1 MDLSKLSDADLQF
14 LAGGDLTKLSDEGL
28 GILAGITPTP
38 KEPSFADKAIGVGE
52 AALNTLTGFTT
63 GTAAGAVGG
72 MQGILNSI
80 TDGSFGTQEGVRKSG
95 EKFHEQADVATYSP
109 RTKLGQDYTK
119 VVGQAINDY
128 LPALV
133 PLMPELGARAGAR
146 GVHDKFI
153 KNVPEKPVITPEAQK
168 ILDARNKTPEQV
180 MQEQVQQQ
188 LKPYIDITTNDPF
201 GMKEQPLPKIEGV
214 FPDLITRTETPLP
227 FVPELYSGEAPM
239 LPKVKETFRP
249 TLTEAERIAAERE
262 AELSKNLRWRKHSK
276 ELTEPTLAEHIP
288 AEEGLP
294 FSRADKLAA
303 PVEMN
308 RYSRDVQQG
317 IRDVNELTGDIR
329 SMEDARAGRTE
340 VGPEH
345 QMAIDSIQ
353 HDLDNALGRT
363 RASSEIATELGRDA
377 AQLKIQTGTE
387 APRVPTYRFG
397 NKQRGA
403 INPEVFREGFEKI
416 KDVVTK
422 GLEGVR
428 LTAHSDGNTFFVTAR
443 DWAGKDIGEV
453 AFRQKGSNIESD
465 VTIVGTKYR
474 GKQLPEEMYKFA
486 SQLGNDIK
494 ASDNQTGGGA
504 KMWDR
509 FQMEGLARQDATGQ
523 RMIAKGQRGSIG
535 FFGKEPFEKFSEQMR
550 QQIPDITPEELKAAW
565 DERKTTNTVKA
576 VGNISNT
583 LQKNLSAFN
592 DVSKEEALDK
602 ITRGV
607 DNDIP
612 EFGFTRN
619 NLLSRGRLGFE
630 KIQNEG
636 LKAGLS
642 YLVGLRDTA
651 RISANTALHG
661 PTGILTKLRKIEKL
675 FSPGEAAEVF
685 RQRLEGQFNPEYKF
699 NLNPRQLEIQK
710 ALNDLFAGY
719 KTKFESVLGKELKDI
734 PNYFPSMFYGDF
746 ATKILDSEGRLVA
759 WVTERSAAELRDA
772 TKHVLNDLGEGFTAS
787 DPIYRKEIKQTGFQG
802 KTGLAEYFDSMLELL
817 ASGDPVVQ
825 RAQQSVQNVV
835 NKRAFQT
842 RQTQNRFKFKSG
854 VMGAEGQKK
863 WKSPKENYYD
873 AKAVLENFVRGAE
886 EWLAN
891 MESAK
896 FLSEAKEAAPDSV
909 NTYNI
914 LQGYFDDI
922 RGTGGN
928 AAAKGILNELDSAI
942 AKQSLKPSAMG
953 QVAGLSREMFGTN
966 TARKLSNT
974 LVKNWLGLWNPVAMT
989 QNILQPVRTVSKLV
1003 DMAATGGSK
1012 DVISPMIL
1020 GMVDSLLD
1028 GLNYG
1033 SSKTFK
1039 TKLSDNMKFQL
1050 ENEVVKPSLV
1060 ESEGKTKAGHYGEKV
1075 IVSGGMLTTEAFARS
1090 TTFNIFKRYLENSGY
1105 DATKASE
1112 LSKNLTHDYQV
1123 NYENYARSG
1132 ILNKTGAFGEM
1143 AGRLQSFKMNELT
1156 QLANYIETLKTTKNP
1171 LPLATAL
1178 SVSIAMAG
1186 VSGMI
1191 GMDVAEGI
1199 YGILVKAGLVEPT
1212 ARSPRQMSLDLG
1224 GALSYGVPTETTG
1237 QWLTG
1242 SLTTNIVGDGSWRNI
1257 APVFAGIVDVG
1268 SKLPIG
1274 AKWAINPDRVPNS
1287 EKAQFLEA
1295 ISPTVAR
1302 GYIEK
1307 KLLTDTE
1314 GRVNSQYTGKPVYK
1328 MTPEESASPASYTN
1342 LRPLERGETQ
1352 SRAQLLKD
1360 QEKRITEAINSRLE
1374 RMQKHVDESVR
1385 QGKVFDEDGF
1395 IKDINKVIEY
1405 GADPQQSVKKI
1416 VDFVVNNHMDN
1427 WFEQQVMR
1435 GKINLGNAQK
1445 KVRALDELERINK

>member
-52 AALNTLTGFTT
+52 AVLNTLTGFTT

-72 MQGILNSI
+72 LQGILDSTRNG
-80 TDGSFGTQEGVRKSG
+80 TFGTQEGVRTSG

-109 RTKLGQDYTK
+109 RTKLGQQYTN

-133 PLMPELGARAGAR
+133 PLMPELGARSGAR
-146 GVHDKFI
+146 GVHDRFI

-168 ILDARNKTPEQV
+168 ILDARNKTPEQL

-201 GMKEQPLPKIEGV
+201 GMKERPLPKIEGV
-214 FPDLITRTETPLP
+214 FPDLTTRTETPLP

-249 TLTEAERIAAERE
+249 TLTEAERIAVERD
-262 AELSKNLRWRKHSK
+262 AELSKNLRWRKHGN
-276 ELTEPTLAEHIP
+276 EMTQPRLVDHIP

-317 IRDVNELTGDIR
+317 IRDINELTGEVR
-329 SMEDARAGRTE
+329 GMETERAGKTE

-377 AQLKIQTGTE
+377 AQLKIQNGTE
-387 APRVPTYRFG
+387 APRAPTYRFG
-397 NKQRGA
+397 NKQRGT
-403 INPEVFREGFEKI
+403 INPEVFKEGFEKI
-416 KDVVTK
+416 KDIVTK

-428 LTAHSDGNTFFVTAR
+428 LVAYSDN
-443 DWAGKDIGEV
+443 GKLNV
-453 AFRQKGSNIESD
+453 AALEGKRPVALVEFSPKGANIESNYININD
-465 VTIVGTKYR
+465 KTFR
-474 GKQLPEEMYKFA
+474 GKGLSDEMYKFA
-486 SQLGNDIK
+486 SELGNDVK
-494 ASDNQTGGGA
+494 ASDVQTEGGR
-504 KMWDR
+504 KMWDQ
-509 FQMEGLARQDATGQ
+509 FQKNGTATGQ
-523 RMIAKGQRGSIG
+523 RRIAKGQRGSIG

-550 QQIPDITPEELKAAW
+550 QQIPDITPEELKTAW
-565 DERKTTNTVKA
+565 EDKQSKQNVSNAKKVA
-576 VGNISNT
+576 GNISPS
-583 LQKNLSAFN
+583 LKKSLAAFN
-592 DVSKEEALDK
+592 DVSLEDAVSAIKFD
-602 ITRGV
+602 I
-607 DNDIP
+607 DNPKADLGYI
-612 EFGFTRN
+612 RN
-619 NLLSRGRLGFE
+619 NILARGRLGFE

-636 LKAGLS
+636 LKAGLA
-642 YLVGLRDTA
+642 YMVGLRDQA
-651 RISANTALHG
+651 RITANTTLHG
-661 PTGILTKLRKIEKL
+661 NEGLLTQFRKIEKW
-675 FSPGEAAEVF
+675 FSPGEAAEVIK
-685 RQRLEGQFNPEYKF
+685 QRIEAQFNPDYQF
-699 NLNPRQLEIQK
+699 NLNPRQMKIHEQMNK
-710 ALNDLFAGY
+710 MFEDY
-719 KTKFESVLGKELKDI
+719 KTRFETVLGKPLHTVA
-734 PNYFPSMFYGDF
+734 NYFPSLFYGDF
-746 ATKILDSEGRLVA
+746 ATKILDKDGRLVA
-759 WVTERSAAELRDA
+759 WVTENSARELKDA
-772 TKHVLNDLGEGFTAS
+772 TAHVLSDLGEGFSAS
-787 DPIYRKEIKQTGFQG
+787 DPIYRKDIKRTGFQG

-817 ASGDPVVQ
+817 SSDDAIVQ
-825 RAQQSVQNVV
+825 KAQQSVQNVI

-854 VMGAEGQKK
+854 VMGAEGNKA
-863 WKSPKENYYD
+863 WKTDRENYYA
-873 AKAVLENFVRGAE
+873 AKQVLENYVRGAE
-886 EWLAN
+886 DWFAN

-896 FLSEAKEAAPDSV
+896 FLNTIKEQAPESK

-914 LQGYFDDI
+914 LQSYFEDI
-922 RGTGGN
+922 KGTGH
-928 AAAKGILNELDSAI
+928 ATLEMLQELDNATANATINGGASGAL
-942 AKQSLKPSAMG
+942 ASAMRG
-953 QVAGLSREMFGTN
+953 IFGTN
-966 TARKLSNT
+966 TSRKAANILI
-974 LVKNWLGLWNPVAMT
+974 KNWVGNWNPIMMS
-989 QNILQPVRTVSKLV
+989 QNSLQPVRVLTKLV
-1003 DMAATGGSK
+1003 DMAANGGSK

-1020 GMVDSLLD
+1020 GFMDSLLD
-1028 GLNYG
+1028 GISYTGNKVA
-1033 SSKTFK
+1033 KTE
-1039 TKLSDNMKFQL
+1039 LSENMKYQL
-1050 ENEVVKPSLV
+1050 KHEVVKPSLV

-1075 IVSGGMLTTEAFARS
+1075 VVSGGILTTEAFARS
-1090 TTFNIFKRYLENSGY
+1090 TTFNVFKRYIENSGY
-1105 DATKASE
+1105 DSSKALE

-1123 NYENYARSG
+1123 NYETYARAG
-1132 ILNKTGAFGEM
+1132 LINKTGSIGEM
-1143 AGRLQSFKMNELT
+1143 AGRLQSFKINELT
-1156 QLANYIETLKTTKNP
+1156 QLANYIKTLEQTKNP

-1178 SVSIAMAG
+1178 SISIAMAG

-1212 ARSPRQMSLDLG
+1212 TRSPRQMALDLG
-1224 GALSYGVPTETTG
+1224 GALSYGVPTEATG

-1342 LRPLERGETQ
+1342 LRSLKRGETQ
-1352 SRAQLLKD
+1352 VRAQLLTD
-1360 QEKRITEAINSRLE
+1360 QEKRIAEAINSRLE

-1395 IKDINKVIEY
+1395 ITDINKIIEY

-1445 KVRALDELERINK
+1445 KVRALDELERISK